1 MSEENTP
8 ATEPAVETTETA
20 TPTETQGLLG
30 DAPATDNQPDNQPT
44 EQYDWLPEKFKTP
57 EDLAKSYTELEKK
70 LADIP
75 KAPKEYSW
83 DFVNAMDMDL
93 TGDEDT
99 KREAE
104 DLFRTLNMSQKQI
117 EGVVAL
123 YKDQL
128 NSIDEQYQKQMP
140 VRADLEQENA
150 TLKTKW
156 GNEYDTK
163 LSAVKKFA
171 STLPPHVLQ
180 MPLTD
185 TADGLEILYNMMN
198 GGKVPNPITN
208 TQSRTED
215 TISIREKI
223 REMRADPKMQ
233 LPQGDPIG
241 DNARAELYRMY
252 EKLTHLGG

>member
-8 ATEPAVETTETA
+8 ATETVETTETTA
-20 TPTETQGLLG
+20 PTETQGLLG
-30 DAPATDNQPDNQPT
+30 DAQPT
-44 EQYDWLPEKFKTP
+44 ESAETTEQTTQYDWLPEKFKTP
-57 EDLAKSYTELEKK
+57 EDLAKSYNELEKK

-83 DFVNAMDMDL
+83 DFVNNMDMDL

-128 NSIDEQYQKQMP
+128 GNIDEQYQKQMP

-150 TLKTKW
+150 NLKTKW

-163 LSAVKKFA
+163 LAAVKKYA
-171 STLPPHVLQ
+171 SSLPAHVLT

-185 TADGLEILYNMMN
+185 TADGLEILYNMMD

-223 REMRADPKMQ
+223 REMRNDPKMN

-252 EKLTHLGG
+252 EKLTQLGG

>member
-1 MSEENTP
+1 MSDETNT
-8 ATEPAVETTETA
+8 ATETTETTA
-20 TPTETQGLLG
+20 TTETQGLLG
-30 DAPATDNQPDNQPT
+30 ETAPVQDNQPDDQPT
-44 EQYDWLPEKFKTP
+44 QQYDWLPEKFKTP

-75 KAPKEYSW
+75 KAPKEYNW
-83 DFVNAMDMDL
+83 DFVNSMDLDL

-128 NSIDEQYQKQMP
+128 NSIDEHYQKQMP

-150 TLKTKW
+150 NLKSKW

-163 LSAVKKFA
+163 LLAVKKFA
-171 STLPPHVLQ
+171 STLPAHVLT

-185 TADGLEILYNMMN
+185 TADGLEILYNLMN

-223 REMRADPKMQ
+223 REMRNDPKMN

-252 EKLTHLGG
+252 EKLTQLGG

>member
-1 MSEENTP
+1 MSDETNT
-8 ATEPAVETTETA
+8 ATETTA
-20 TPTETQGLLG
+20 TETQGLLG
-30 DAPATDNQPDNQPT
+30 ETAPVQDNQPQDESATDNTGQT
-44 EQYDWLPEKFKTP
+44 YDWLPEKFKTP

-70 LADIP
+70 LADVP

-83 DFVNAMDMDL
+83 DFVNSLDLDL
-93 TGDEDT
+93 TGNEDT

-128 NSIDEQYQKQMP
+128 SFIDEQYQKQMP

-150 TLKTKW
+150 NLKSKW

-171 STLPPHVLQ
+171 STLPAHVLT

-185 TADGLEILYNMMN
+185 TADGLEILYNLMN
-198 GGKVPNPITN
+198 DGKVPNPITN
-208 TQSRTED
+208 TQTRSED
-215 TISIREKI
+215 TLTIREKI
-223 REMRADPKMQ
+223 RELRSSDKMN

-252 EKLTHLGG
+252 EKLTQLGG